1 MAPNLIFESV
11 SSNENVRRVGCARIF
26 FILIRSCACLLLN
39 VFGLRVFAC
48 LSVVVL
54 LLLLFLFLLRYVF
67 FLFFSPFFLFSVRA
81 FLLF

>member
-1 MAPNLIFESV
+1 MKTFGALALRAFFCFDSLAR
-11 SSNENVRRVGCARIF
+11 VRVC
-26 FILIRSCACLLLN
+26 SLLN